1 MAMMNQANGQFK
13 MQEITVGIT
22 TDSQVEVLSGL
33 SEGATVLIPIVVN
46 TSSQTTQMG
55 GFGAGGFPGG
65 GSFGGGGFA
74 GGGGNFGGGGGG
86 MVRAG
91 GTGGGGGGRG

>member
-33 SEGATVLIPIVVN
+33 NEGATVLIPVVVN

-65 GSFGGGGFA
+65 GGFGGGGFA
-74 GGGGNFGGGGGG
+74 GGGGNFGGGGG